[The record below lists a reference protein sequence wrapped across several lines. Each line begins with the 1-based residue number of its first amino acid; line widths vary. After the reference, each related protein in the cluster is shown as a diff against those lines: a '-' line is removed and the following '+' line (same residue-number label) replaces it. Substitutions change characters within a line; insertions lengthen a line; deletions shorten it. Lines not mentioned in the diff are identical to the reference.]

1 MQLVHQGT
9 TVVPVDFIGVAH
21 TSARNAARHD
31 ELIANMFA
39 QAEAL
44 AFGRDEAAVRRSG
57 VDAAAAPH
65 RVAPGNRPSTTILV
79 SSLSPS
85 TLGALI
91 ALYEHAVFVHGV
103 LLDINSFD
111 QWGVEL
117 GKHLANSVIEDLGR
131 TDVVASHDA
140 STTRLLQWY
149 RQHR

>member
-1 MQLVHQGT
+1 
-9 TVVPVDFIGVAH
+9 
-21 TSARNAARHD
+21 
-31 ELIANMFA
+31 
-39 QAEAL
+39 
-44 AFGRDEAAVRRSG
+44 
-57 VDAAAAPH
+57 
-65 RVAPGNRPSTTILV
+65 LV

-85 TLGALI
+85 TLGASI
-91 ALYEHAVFVHGV
+91 ALYEHAVFAYGV